1 MNEEIEDIL
10 YREHLEL
17 ANIKKRG
24 IAFFIDELLLSALL
38 MIILWDSFI
47 QATTVEQII
56 AVTNAFVLEYM
67 AMKILY
73 QTFFITQYGA
83 TLGKILM
90 KIQVIEIRT
99 LSHPSLIVSF
109 NRATFR
115 IISEMLFYLGF
126 LWGSY
131 DPLRRTWHDKTART
145 LVVNV

>member
-1 MNEEIEDIL
+1 VNEEIEDIL
-10 YREHLEL
+10 YREHIEL
-17 ANIKKRG
+17 ADIKKRG
-24 IAFFIDELLLSALL
+24 IAFFIDEVLLSAILL
-38 MIILWDSFI
+38 VVLWDAFI

-56 AVTNAFVLEYM
+56 SVTNAFVLEYM
-67 AMKILY
+67 AMKIIY
-73 QTFFITQYGA
+73 QTFFVMQYGA

-90 KIQVIEIRT
+90 KIQVIDLRT
-99 LSHPSLIVSF
+99 LSHPTLAIAF

-126 LWGSY
+126 LWGSF